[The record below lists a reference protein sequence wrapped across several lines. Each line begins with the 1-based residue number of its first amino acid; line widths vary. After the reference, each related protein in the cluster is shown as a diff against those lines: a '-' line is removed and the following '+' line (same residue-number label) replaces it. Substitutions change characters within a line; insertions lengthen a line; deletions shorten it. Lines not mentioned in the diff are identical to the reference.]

1 MPINARSSGP
11 FGTASLILII
21 LPLRFRKCFDDALPT
36 EPVKIGIELRFCGE
50 EPQCGL
56 HVCLEIHFEHIDQG
70 PGSDYRYYVSRSLLA
85 GKAKDLG
92 QRIPAPALEALVTHR
107 IRDWLADPAGVFQAV
122 QDVTPDAGNQKRLI
136 ERTKHC
142 AAMWQ
147 DLKPNDR
154 RAMLG
159 AIVARVQVFADRI
172 DIIVDRAQVA
182 LWLMGDHDESKPGAT
197 ASAESAGLLL
207 TPTVPAR
214 LRRAGKEMRIVLEDG
229 SGSTAPDPSLLRLL
243 IRANAIRDR
252 LLADRSLTLEEIAR
266 QEKMVAS
273 YATRL
278 FRLTLLAPNIVGAIL
293 NGNQPPELTA
303 RKLMDDTRLPLD
315 WNEQRRALGFA

>member
-1 MPINARSSGP
+1 
-11 FGTASLILII
+11 
-21 LPLRFRKCFDDALPT
+21 
-36 EPVKIGIELRFCGE
+36 
-50 EPQCGL
+50 
-56 HVCLEIHFEHIDQG
+56 
-70 PGSDYRYYVSRSLLA
+70 
-85 GKAKDLG
+85 
-92 QRIPAPALEALVTHR
+92 
-107 IRDWLADPAGVFQAV
+107 
-122 QDVTPDAGNQKRLI
+122 
-136 ERTKHC
+136 
-142 AAMWQ
+142 MWQ

-154 RAMLG
+154 RALLG

-182 LWLMGDHDESKPGAT
+182 LWLTGDESKPGAR
-197 ASAESAGLLL
+197 ASAEFAGLIL
-207 TPTVPAR
+207 TLTVPAR

-229 SGSTAPDPSLLRLL
+229 SDSAAPDPSLLRLL

-252 LLADRSLTLEEIAR
+252 LLADRSLTLVEIAKE
-266 QEKMVAS
+266 EKMVPS

-315 WNEQRRALGFA
+315 WNEQRRALGFT

>member
-1 MPINARSSGP
+1 VQTLLASNRVDRAP
-11 FGTASLILII
+11 GTIDRQPSLLAGIL
-21 LPLRFRKCFDDALPT
+21 FDAQGERMTPT
-36 EPVKIGIELRFCGE
+36 HATKRGTR
-50 EPQCGL
+50 
-56 HVCLEIHFEHIDQG
+56 
-70 PGSDYRYYVSRSLLA
+70 YRYYVSRSLLV

-92 QRIPAPALEALVTHR
+92 QRIPAAALEALVTRR
-107 IRDWLADPAGVFQAV
+107 IRDWLADPANVFQAI

-147 DLKPNDR
+147 DLKSDDR
-154 RAMLG
+154 RALLS

-172 DIIVDRAQVA
+172 DIIVDRAQVV
-182 LWLMGDHDESKPGAT
+182 LWLMGDHDESKPGART
-197 ASAESAGLLL
+197 SAESTGLLL
-207 TPTVPAR
+207 TLTVPAR

-229 SGSTAPDPSLLRLL
+229 SGSTAPDLSLLRLL
-243 IRANAIRDR
+243 NRANAIRDR

-315 WNEQRRALGFA
+315 WNEQRRGLGFA